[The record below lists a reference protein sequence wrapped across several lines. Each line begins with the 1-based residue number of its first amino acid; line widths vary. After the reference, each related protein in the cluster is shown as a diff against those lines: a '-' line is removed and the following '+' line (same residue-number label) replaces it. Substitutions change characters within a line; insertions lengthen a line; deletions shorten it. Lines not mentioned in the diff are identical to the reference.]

1 MLGTVLAAPFIVLL
15 FRRRRHSFNLY
26 EAVEVL
32 ALLTGLSTICAV
44 NFGPPIAAWIPRSG
58 FQYLCAPFYVWAAI
72 RFCPL
77 EVAGTVLVG
86 GLFSMWGSLHGFG
99 PFGDATVLPIF
110 RVGFVLISGVT
121 AMLGAIAWDQQR
133 KYLQDVL
140 SLYYRL
146 KMARELSE
154 SPDPAEAQF
163 SSPANGS

>member
-1 MLGTVLAAPFIVLL
+1 MEVTALLAGLGTV
-15 FRRRRHSFNLY
+15 
-26 EAVEVL
+26 
-32 ALLTGLSTICAV
+32 CAV

-77 EVAGTVLVG
+77 EVAGTTLVG

-99 PFGDATVLPIF
+99 PFGDPSVLPVF
-110 RVGFVLISGVT
+110 RFGLVFVPGVT
-121 AMLGAIAWDQQR
+121 AILGAIAWDQQR

-154 SPDPAEAQF
+154 PPEPNESQF
-163 SSPANGS
+163 SFVASGI